1 MRDIHHM
8 VVQIYQNKCFPS
20 PLHMERIILPQNNI
34 PIINELYP
42 YGYAVAM
49 SGMEIVVIIGN
60 KARGILPIVLRMGKA
75 LYESSVSLVNKVEA

>member
-1 MRDIHHM
+1 MGLIQMRDIHHM
-8 VVQIYQNKCFPS
+8 VVQIHQNRCFP
-20 PLHMERIILPQNNI
+20 IIK
-34 PIINELYP
+34 ELYP
-42 YGYAVAM
+42 YGYVVAM